1 MSQSL
6 LPDEGS
12 SQRYKPLAARLRPL
26 NLEEFIGQDHLLSP
40 GKSIYEAIQNKLPH
54 SMILWGPPGV
64 GKTTLAKIIAAT
76 CDYHFESLSAVL
88 DGVKEIRATIER
100 AKYHQAGGSSQTIL
114 FVDEVHRFNKAQQD
128 AFLPHIENGTVLF
141 IGATT
146 ENPSFELNNALLSR
160 ARVYLLKPLS
170 EDDLLAVIKNA
181 LIDEQ
186 RGLAALNLDLSESQ
200 SQMLARAGDGDARRV
215 LNYLE
220 VLSDMAEVVNGRR
233 TIADGH
239 IQQVLEEG
247 SRRFDKAGDSFYE
260 QISALHKAVRGSSPD
275 AALYWLARMLDGGCD
290 PIYLARRLV
299 RMASE
304 DIGIADPRA
313 LPLTLSCWDTY
324 TRLGSPEGDL
334 ALAQAAVY
342 LASAPKSN
350 AVYAAFSA
358 AKQAVNHNGSLEVPL
373 HLRNA
378 STCLSKS
385 LGHGEDYRYAHD
397 EENGFAAGENYLPL
411 QLKDEQF
418 YHPKNT
424 GLETRIKEKLDAFRS
439 LNARAKNKRYEN

>member
-1 MSQSL
+1 MNQSL
-6 LPDEGS
+6 LPDEDS
-12 SQRYKPLAARLRPL
+12 EQRYKPLAARLRPL
-26 NLEEFIGQDHLLSP
+26 NLDEFIGQDHLLSP

-160 ARVYLLKPLS
+160 ARVYLLKPLT
-170 EDDLLAVIKNA
+170 ENDLLGVIENA
-181 LIDEQ
+181 LEDAE
-186 RGLAALNLDLSESQ
+186 RGLAALNLDLSGSQ
-200 SQMLARAGDGDARRV
+200 RQMLARAGDGDARRV

-220 VLSDMAEVVNGRR
+220 VLSDMGEAEDGCR

-247 SRRFDKAGDSFYE
+247 SRRFDKGGDSFYE

-313 LPLTLSCWDTY
+313 LSLTLSCWDTY

-334 ALAQAAVY
+334 ALAQATIY

-350 AVYAAFSA
+350 AVYAAFNA
-358 AKQAVNHNGSLEVPL
+358 AKQAVNQNGSLEVPL
-373 HLRNA
+373 HLRNS
-378 STCLSKS
+378 STSLSNS
-385 LGHGEDYRYAHD
+385 LGYGEDYRYAHD

-411 QLKDEQF
+411 ELKDEQF

-424 GLETRIKEKLDAFRS
+424 GLETRIKEKLEAFRS
-439 LNARAKNKRYEN
+439 LNAQAKNKRYED

>member
-1 MSQSL
+1 
-6 LPDEGS
+6 
-12 SQRYKPLAARLRPL
+12 
-26 NLEEFIGQDHLLSP
+26 
-40 GKSIYEAIQNKLPH
+40 
-54 SMILWGPPGV
+54 MILWGPPGV
-64 GKTTLAKIIAAT
+64 GKTTLAKIIAAA

-88 DGVKEIRATIER
+88 DGVKEIRSTIER

-160 ARVYLLKPLS
+160 ARVYLLKPLT
-170 EDDLLAVIKNA
+170 EDDLLGVIENA
-181 LIDEQ
+181 LLDEK

-200 SQMLARAGDGDARRV
+200 RQMLARAGDGDARRV

-220 VLSDMAEVVNGRR
+220 VLSDMGEAEDGCR

-247 SRRFDKAGDSFYE
+247 SRRFDKGGDSFYE

-378 STCLSKS
+378 STSLSKS
-385 LGHGEDYRYAHD
+385 LGYGEDYRYAHD
-397 EENGFAAGENYLPL
+397 EENGFAAGENYLPPE
-411 QLKDEQF
+411 LKDEQF
-418 YHPKNT
+418 YYPKNT
-424 GLETRIKEKLDAFRS
+424 GLETRIKEKLEAFRC
-439 LNARAKNKRYEN
+439 LNTQAKNKRYED

>member
-6 LPDEGS
+6 LPDEDS
-12 SQRYKPLAARLRPL
+12 RQRYKPLAARLRPL

-160 ARVYLLKPLS
+160 ARVYLLKPLT

-186 RGLAALNLDLSESQ
+186 RGLAALNWDLSESQ

-260 QISALHKAVRGSSPD
+260 QI
-275 AALYWLARMLDGGCD
+275 
-290 PIYLARRLV
+290 
-299 RMASE
+299 
-304 DIGIADPRA
+304 
-313 LPLTLSCWDTY
+313 
-324 TRLGSPEGDL
+324 
-334 ALAQAAVY
+334 
-342 LASAPKSN
+342 
-350 AVYAAFSA
+350 
-358 AKQAVNHNGSLEVPL
+358 
-373 HLRNA
+373 
-378 STCLSKS
+378 
-385 LGHGEDYRYAHD
+385 
-397 EENGFAAGENYLPL
+397 
-411 QLKDEQF
+411 
-418 YHPKNT
+418 
-424 GLETRIKEKLDAFRS
+424 
-439 LNARAKNKRYEN
+439 

>member
-1 MSQSL
+1 MSASL
-6 LPDEGS
+6 LPDEES

-160 ARVYLLKPLS
+160 ARVYLLKPLT
-170 EDDLLAVIKNA
+170 ENDLLGVIENA
-181 LIDEQ
+181 LVDEE
-186 RGLAALNLDLSESQ
+186 RGLAALNFDLSESQ
-200 SQMLARAGDGDARRV
+200 RLMLARVGDGDARRV

-220 VLSDMAEVVNGRR
+220 VLSDMAEVENGRR
-233 TIADGH
+233 IIADGH

-247 SRRFDKAGDSFYE
+247 SRRFDKGGDSFYE

-290 PIYLARRLV
+290 PIYLSRRLV

-350 AVYAAFSA
+350 AVYAAFNA
-358 AKQAVNHNGSLEVPL
+358 AKQAVSQNGSLEVPL
-373 HLRNA
+373 HLRSANT
-378 STCLSKS
+378 SLSKS
-385 LGHGEDYRYAHD
+385 LGYGDDYRYAHD
-397 EENGFAAGENYLPL
+397 EENSFAAGENYLPPE
-411 QLKDEQF
+411 LKDEQF
-418 YHPKNT
+418 YFPKNT
-424 GLETRIKEKLDAFRS
+424 GLETRIKEKLEAFRS
-439 LNARAKNKRYEN
+439 LNAQAKNKRYED